1 MLVLSVT
8 NSFALAKVQRDTLST
23 LYPGIGAIVIQESST
38 GFGFVVKTPRPKDE
52 FEAITGLEITY
63 DLSHLA

>member
-8 NSFALAKVQRDTLST
+8 NSFALAQVQRDSLAT

-38 GFGFVVKTPRPKDE
+38 GFGFVVKTPQPRDE
-52 FEAITGLEITY
+52 FEAITGLVLSY